1 MQEHFMDMASMQEL
15 LRMARTGLWTIELE
29 EGKEPRMYGDK
40 AMMEL
45 LGLDGMPSP
54 EECYRVWYDRIDH
67 DFYPMIET
75 GVDEMIRNK
84 RAEVQYPWEHPL
96 WGTIYV
102 RCGGVRDESQEDG
115 ICLRGYHQNITDTI
129 MLREKARLRDNVL
142 SNLCQCYY
150 SIYLFDLDNDV
161 EEAVWQEDYIEKTG
175 AFPKGSLKV
184 YYEKFIRE
192 HVCPQDQEKMRRAGS
207 PGFLKQILSEER
219 PVYDIDFRRQYP
231 DRVQWV
237 RSRFSVAQMKDGSVS
252 KVVFAN
258 MNIHQQKINEM
269 QQEEENRKALMT
281 AYEAAKEASEAKS
294 SFLAQMSHDI
304 RTPMNA
310 IIGMTAIAM
319 SHSHEPERVEDCL
332 EKINMSSSHLLA
344 LIDDVLDMSR
354 IEKGKMQLMDAPFC
368 MDKLVDEVVTIIR
381 PSAEERGHS
390 LKVDT
395 ADLKHRRLIGDSGR
409 LRQVLLNLMSNSV
422 KYTPGNGTVKLTVK
436 EVAQRVAG
444 FGNFVFIVEDSGIG
458 MTEEFRKYIFVP
470 FLREE
475 KVRETHIQ
483 GTGLGMPIT
492 QGIINAM
499 QGSIQVESEP
509 GRGSRF
515 TVTLS
520 LKLDEEEQKEE
531 EASGKI
537 VDVGRRRDAF
547 SGRTIR
553 VLVAEDNE
561 LNMEIVRT
569 ILGEAGIST
578 EGAFNGQEALNAFQA
593 SGDGYYQAI
602 LMDLQMPV
610 MDGYTAARKIRE
622 SAHPQAADIPV
633 VALTANAFAE
643 DIAKALA
650 AGMNDHVAKPIDYE
664 RLFDVLEKCL
674 A

>member
-1 MQEHFMDMASMQEL
+1 MQEHFMDMDSVQEL

-29 EGKEPRMYGDK
+29 EGREPRMYGDK
-40 AMMEL
+40 AMLEL
-45 LGLDGMPSP
+45 LGLKGMPSP
-54 EECYRVWYDRIDH
+54 EECYREWYDRIDH

-102 RCGGVRDESQEDG
+102 RCGGVRDESHENG

-161 EEAVWQEDYIEKTG
+161 EEAVWQEDYIEKAG

-192 HVCPQDQEKMRRAGS
+192 HVYPQDQEKMRRAGS
-207 PGFLKQILSEER
+207 PEFLKQILSEDR

-237 RSRFSVAQMKDGSVS
+237 RSRFSVAQMKDAGVS

-281 AYEAAKEASEAKS
+281 AYETAKEASEAKS
-294 SFLAQMSHDI
+294 NFLAQMSHDI

-332 EKINMSSSHLLA
+332 KKINMSSSHLLA

-354 IEKGKMQLMDAPFC
+354 IEKGKMQLMDGPFC
-368 MDKLVDEVVTIIR
+368 MDKLVGEVLTIIR
-381 PSAEERGHS
+381 PSAEEKGHL

-409 LRQVLLNLMSNSV
+409 LRQVLLNLLSNSV
-422 KYTPGNGTVKLTVK
+422 KYTPGNGVVKLTVK
-436 EVAQRVAG
+436 EVAQRVTG

-470 FLREE
+470 FLRDE

-483 GTGLGMPIT
+483 GTGFGMPIT

-520 LKLDEEEQKEE
+520 LKLDEEGHKEE
-531 EASGKI
+531 DVSGKI
-537 VDVGRRRDAF
+537 VDAGRHRDVF
-547 SGRTIR
+547 SGRNIR

-561 LNMEIVRT
+561 INMEIVRT

-578 EGAFNGQEALNAFQA
+578 EGAFNGQEALSAFEA
-593 SGDGYYQAI
+593 SEDGYFQAI

-633 VALTANAFAE
+633 IALTANAFAE

-664 RLFDVLEKCL
+664 RLFGVLEKCL

>member
-29 EGKEPRMYGDK
+29 DGKEPRMYGDK
-40 AMMEL
+40 AMLEL
-45 LGLDGMPSP
+45 LGLDVMPSP

-102 RCGGVRDESQEDG
+102 RCGGVRDERYENG

-192 HVCPQDQEKMRRAGS
+192 LVCPQDQEKMRRAGS

-281 AYEAAKEASEAKS
+281 AYETAKEASEAKS

-354 IEKGKMQLMDAPFC
+354 IEKGKMQLLETPFC
-368 MDKLVDEVVTIIR
+368 LDKLVDEVVTIIR

-422 KYTPGNGTVKLTVK
+422 KYTPDNGTVKLTVK
-436 EVAQRVAG
+436 EVTQRVAG
-444 FGNFVFIVEDSGIG
+444 TGNFVFIVEDNGIG
-458 MTEEFRKYIFVP
+458 MTEEFIKYIFVP

-475 KVRETHIQ
+475 KVRGTHIQ
-483 GTGLGMPIT
+483 GTGLGMPIA
-492 QGIINAM
+492 QGIVNAM

-520 LKLDEEEQKEE
+520 LKLDEEAQTQE

-578 EGAFNGQEALNAFQA
+578 EGAFNGQEALDAFQA

-633 VALTANAFAE
+633 IALTANAFAE

>member
-281 AYEAAKEASEAKS
+281 AYETAKEASEAKS

-409 LRQVLLNLMSNSV
+409 C
-422 KYTPGNGTVKLTVK
+422 
-436 EVAQRVAG
+436 
-444 FGNFVFIVEDSGIG
+444 
-458 MTEEFRKYIFVP
+458 
-470 FLREE
+470 
-475 KVRETHIQ
+475 
-483 GTGLGMPIT
+483 
-492 QGIINAM
+492 
-499 QGSIQVESEP
+499 
-509 GRGSRF
+509 
-515 TVTLS
+515 
-520 LKLDEEEQKEE
+520 
-531 EASGKI
+531 
-537 VDVGRRRDAF
+537 
-547 SGRTIR
+547 
-553 VLVAEDNE
+553 
-561 LNMEIVRT
+561 
-569 ILGEAGIST
+569 
-578 EGAFNGQEALNAFQA
+578 
-593 SGDGYYQAI
+593 
-602 LMDLQMPV
+602 
-610 MDGYTAARKIRE
+610 ARY
-622 SAHPQAADIPV
+622 
-633 VALTANAFAE
+633 F
-643 DIAKALA
+643 
-650 AGMNDHVAKPIDYE
+650 
-664 RLFDVLEKCL
+664 
-674 A
+674 

>member
-1 MQEHFMDMASMQEL
+1 MQEHFMDMDGVQEL

-29 EGKEPRMYGDK
+29 EGREPRMYGDK
-40 AMMEL
+40 AMLEL
-45 LGLDGMPSP
+45 LGLKGMPSP

-102 RCGGVRDESQEDG
+102 RCGGVRDESYENG

-150 SIYLFDLDNDV
+150 SIYLFALDNDV
-161 EEAVWQEDYIEKTG
+161 EEAVWQEDYIEKAG
-175 AFPKGSLKV
+175 EFPKGSLKV

-192 HVCPQDQEKMRRAGS
+192 HVDPRDQEKMRRAGS
-207 PGFLKQILSEER
+207 PEFLKQILSEER
-219 PVYDIDFRRQYP
+219 PVYDIDFRRRYP

-237 RSRFSVAQMKDGSVS
+237 RSRFSVAQMKDAGVS

-281 AYEAAKEASEAKS
+281 AYETAKEASEAKS
-294 SFLAQMSHDI
+294 NFLARMSHDI

-354 IEKGKMQLMDAPFC
+354 IEKGKMQLMDGPFC
-368 MDKLVDEVVTIIR
+368 MDKLVGEVLTIIR
-381 PSAEERGHS
+381 PSAEEKGHL

-409 LRQVLLNLMSNSV
+409 LQIGRASCR
-422 KYTPGNGTVKLTVK
+422 
-436 EVAQRVAG
+436 ERV
-444 FGNFVFIVEDSGIG
+444 
-458 MTEEFRKYIFVP
+458 
-470 FLREE
+470 
-475 KVRETHIQ
+475 
-483 GTGLGMPIT
+483 
-492 QGIINAM
+492 
-499 QGSIQVESEP
+499 
-509 GRGSRF
+509 
-515 TVTLS
+515 
-520 LKLDEEEQKEE
+520 
-531 EASGKI
+531 
-537 VDVGRRRDAF
+537 
-547 SGRTIR
+547 
-553 VLVAEDNE
+553 
-561 LNMEIVRT
+561 
-569 ILGEAGIST
+569 
-578 EGAFNGQEALNAFQA
+578 
-593 SGDGYYQAI
+593 
-602 LMDLQMPV
+602 
-610 MDGYTAARKIRE
+610 
-622 SAHPQAADIPV
+622 
-633 VALTANAFAE
+633 
-643 DIAKALA
+643 
-650 AGMNDHVAKPIDYE
+650 
-664 RLFDVLEKCL
+664 
-674 A
+674 

>member
-1 MQEHFMDMASMQEL
+1 MQEHFMDMDGVQEL

-29 EGKEPRMYGDK
+29 EGREPRMYGDK
-40 AMMEL
+40 AMLEL
-45 LGLDGMPSP
+45 LGLKGMPSP
-54 EECYRVWYDRIDH
+54 EECYREWYDRIDH

-102 RCGGVRDESQEDG
+102 RCGGVRDESHENG

-161 EEAVWQEDYIEKTG
+161 EEAIWQEDYIEKAG

-192 HVCPQDQEKMRRAGS
+192 HVYPQDQEKMRRAGS
-207 PGFLKQILSEER
+207 PEFLKQILSEDR

-237 RSRFSVAQMKDGSVS
+237 RSRFSVAQMKDASVS

-269 QQEEENRKALMT
+269 QQEENRKALMT
-281 AYEAAKEASEAKS
+281 AYETAKEASEAKS
-294 SFLAQMSHDI
+294 NFLAQMSHDI

-332 EKINMSSSHLLA
+332 KKINMSSSHLLA

-354 IEKGKMQLMDAPFC
+354 IEKGKMQLMDGPFC
-368 MDKLVDEVVTIIR
+368 MDKLVGEVLTIIR
-381 PSAEERGHS
+381 PSAEEKGHL

-395 ADLKHRRLIGDSGR
+395 EDLKHRCLIGDSGR
-409 LRQVLLNLMSNSV
+409 LRQVLLNLLSNSV
-422 KYTPGNGTVKLTVK
+422 KYTPGNGIVKLTVK
-436 EVAQRVAG
+436 EVAQRVSG

-458 MTEEFRKYIFVP
+458 MTEAFREYIFVP
-470 FLREE
+470 FLRDE
-475 KVRETHIQ
+475 KVREEHIQ

-492 QGIINAM
+492 QGIVNAM

-531 EASGKI
+531 DVSGKI
-537 VDVGRRRDAF
+537 VDAGRHRDVF
-547 SGRTIR
+547 SGRNIR

-561 LNMEIVRT
+561 INMEIVRT

-578 EGAFNGQEALNAFQA
+578 EGAFNGQEALSAFEA
-593 SGDGYYQAI
+593 SEDGYFKAI

-622 SAHPQAADIPV
+622 SVHPQAADIPV
-633 VALTANAFAE
+633 IALTANAFAE

-664 RLFDVLEKCL
+664 RLFGVLEKCL
-674 A
+674 V

>member
-1 MQEHFMDMASMQEL
+1 MQEHFMDMDGVQEL

-29 EGKEPRMYGDK
+29 EGREPRMYGDK
-40 AMMEL
+40 AMLEL
-45 LGLDGMPSP
+45 LGLKGMPSP
-54 EECYRVWYDRIDH
+54 EECYREWYDRIDH

-102 RCGGVRDESQEDG
+102 RCGGVRDESYENG

-161 EEAVWQEDYIEKTG
+161 EEAIWQEDYIEKAG

-192 HVCPQDQEKMRRAGS
+192 HVYPQDQEKMRRAGS
-207 PGFLKQILSEER
+207 PEFLKQILSEDR

-237 RSRFSVAQMKDGSVS
+237 RSRFSVAQMKDASVS

-281 AYEAAKEASEAKS
+281 AYETAKEASEAKS
-294 SFLAQMSHDI
+294 NFLAQMSHDI

-332 EKINMSSSHLLA
+332 KKINMSSSHLLA

-354 IEKGKMQLMDAPFC
+354 IEKGKMQLMDGPFC
-368 MDKLVDEVVTIIR
+368 MDKLVGEVLTIIR
-381 PSAEERGHS
+381 PSAEEKGHL

-395 ADLKHRRLIGDSGR
+395 EDLKHRRLIGDSGR
-409 LRQVLLNLMSNSV
+409 LRQVLLNLLSNSV
-422 KYTPGNGTVKLTVK
+422 KYTPGNGIVKLTVK

-458 MTEEFRKYIFVP
+458 MTEAFREYIFVP
-470 FLREE
+470 FLRDE
-475 KVRETHIQ
+475 KVREEHIQ

-492 QGIINAM
+492 QGIVNAM

-531 EASGKI
+531 DVSGKI
-537 VDVGRRRDAF
+537 VDAGRHRDVF
-547 SGRTIR
+547 SGRNIR

-561 LNMEIVRT
+561 INMEIVRT

-578 EGAFNGQEALNAFQA
+578 EGAFNGQEALSAFEA
-593 SGDGYYQAI
+593 SEDGYFKAI

-622 SAHPQAADIPV
+622 SVHPQAADIPV
-633 VALTANAFAE
+633 IALTANAFAE

-664 RLFDVLEKCL
+664 RLFGVLEKCL
-674 A
+674 V

>member
-1 MQEHFMDMASMQEL
+1 M
-15 LRMARTGLWTIELE
+15 
-29 EGKEPRMYGDK
+29 
-40 AMMEL
+40 
-45 LGLDGMPSP
+45 
-54 EECYRVWYDRIDH
+54 
-67 DFYPMIET
+67 
-75 GVDEMIRNK
+75 
-84 RAEVQYPWEHPL
+84 
-96 WGTIYV
+96 
-102 RCGGVRDESQEDG
+102 
-115 ICLRGYHQNITDTI
+115 
-129 MLREKARLRDNVL
+129 
-142 SNLCQCYY
+142 
-150 SIYLFDLDNDV
+150 
-161 EEAVWQEDYIEKTG
+161 
-175 AFPKGSLKV
+175 
-184 YYEKFIRE
+184 
-192 HVCPQDQEKMRRAGS
+192 
-207 PGFLKQILSEER
+207 
-219 PVYDIDFRRQYP
+219 
-231 DRVQWV
+231 
-237 RSRFSVAQMKDGSVS
+237 
-252 KVVFAN
+252 
-258 MNIHQQKINEM
+258 
-269 QQEEENRKALMT
+269 
-281 AYEAAKEASEAKS
+281 
-294 SFLAQMSHDI
+294 
-304 RTPMNA
+304 
-310 IIGMTAIAM
+310 
-319 SHSHEPERVEDCL
+319 
-332 EKINMSSSHLLA
+332 
-344 LIDDVLDMSR
+344 
-354 IEKGKMQLMDAPFC
+354 
-368 MDKLVDEVVTIIR
+368 
-381 PSAEERGHS
+381 
-390 LKVDT
+390 
-395 ADLKHRRLIGDSGR
+395 
-409 LRQVLLNLMSNSV
+409 
-422 KYTPGNGTVKLTVK
+422 KLTVK

-578 EGAFNGQEALNAFQA
+578 EGTFNGQEALNAFQA

-622 SAHPQAADIPV
+622 STHPQAADIPV
-633 VALTANAFAE
+633 IALTANAFAE